1 MKGKKVDTISYAS
14 CASCPYSGSII
25 DGYCDCP
32 DAYTEQS
39 KHCNIR
45 KEMGKMSDLQKDNVN
60 HKEHRKERRKQNEGH
75 FTK

>member
-1 MKGKKVDTISYAS
+1 MVKDTTIQKILNRIKKLEKKVDTISYTS

-25 DGYCDCP
+25 DGYRDCP

-45 KEMGKMSDLQKDNVN
+45 KEMK
-60 HKEHRKERRKQNEGH
+60 NE
-75 FTK
+75 